1 MADFALTGNIIS
13 RNSLQTVASRKKI
26 VVTHPLK
33 EKQAIFSLF
42 FPL

>member
-33 EKQAIFSLF
+33 EKAIFSLF